1 MSLSGMT
8 GSASGGLLN
17 CGCFSQG
24 AEWIVMGTSYLAD
37 FHGNIMFLLDPN
49 KLSQF
54 LSDVISQVPLL
65 IQEQVPDGIGSIA
78 IRNPPAVEDFYAF

>member
-1 MSLSGMT
+1 
-8 GSASGGLLN
+8 
-17 CGCFSQG
+17 
-24 AEWIVMGTSYLAD
+24 MGTSYLAD